1 MPKGFKFRA
10 VRVHT
15 LAFPPEISKK
25 LDSLVAK
32 DRRTA
37 TEIVTTAV
45 RRYLEEQ
52 VPMDS
57 VEPESPEEETF
68 SF

>member
-1 MPKGFKFRA
+1 MAQGIKFRA